1 MANKIITDQTLPDQ
15 FKQDGDILYGQDI
28 NQIVSVLKA
37 AANALKKDMDT
48 VISGNSDVIVKYT
61 LEELNNEVAVNG
73 TYGFLYED
81 DGLKLYQKQES
92 GWVQVQEI
100 SLLQTL
106 TNRDP
111 DFDTVTIG
119 GKTLSWDP
127 EHGTI
132 ELDLENDVHLHLG
145 QEQYFYAKAQQDNI
159 TIGDPVM
166 FAGVDPTQ
174 GNHFIVKIATPA
186 ALNANP
192 EYFIG
197 VAAQNIPAGEFG
209 YIIEFGHI
217 ENVNLPIETY
227 AIGDILWFDSTNG
240 GWTKTKPTRGKAQI
254 RVAAVLK
261 PNQNQNQTFTGQ
273 LFVRPSILEASNGVQ
288 SFLQDTQPEVFLD
301 GDIWFDTSNTF

>member
-48 VISGNSDVIVKYT
+48 VISGSSDVIVKYT

-92 GWVQVQEI
+92 GWVQIQEV
-100 SLLQTL
+100 SLLNAL
-106 TNRDP
+106 TNKNP
-111 DFDTVTIG
+111 EFDTVKIG
-119 GKTLSWDP
+119 DKLVQFD
-127 EHGTI
+127 EVHGA
-132 ELDLENDVHLHLG
+132 LEVVLKDNVHLHLG
-145 QEQYFYAKAQQDNI
+145 QEQYFYAKAYQSNI

-166 FAGVDPTQ
+166 FAGVE
-174 GNHFIVKIATPA
+174 GNHLRIQTATPA

-197 VAAQNIPAGEFG
+197 IAAETMAAGEFG
-209 YIIEFGHI
+209 YVIEFGHL
-217 ENVNLPIETY
+217 EGVNLPIETY
-227 AIGDILWFDSTNG
+227 TAGDILWFDATNG
-240 GWTKTKPTRGKAQI
+240 GFTKTKPERGKAQI
-254 RVAAVLK
+254 RIAAVIK
-261 PNQNQNQTFTGQ
+261 ANQNTNQTYTGQ
-273 LFVRPSILEASNGVQ
+273 IFVRPSILEGV
-288 SFLQDTQPEVFLD
+288 D
-301 GDIWFDTSNTF
+301 GTVIHYETLPSDAQVNDLFIDYD